1 MNVDAQQMF
10 ERQGACLLAHSED
23 CWVWQ
28 FRNGTG
34 DGTMTVYQ
42 VFPGVMLSFNDFHM
56 ERYDCSFVSQ
66 GRMLAIDHCREGRME
81 YAVGDNL
88 VGYTASGDMKLD
100 LRRQHAG
107 VFSFPSCHYHGLTVG
122 FDLDIAA
129 RSLAQQVRDFPVTP
143 EKLLERWVLAD
154 TPRVVHGAQG
164 TEHIF
169 GELYRV
175 PEKIRMPY
183 FRLKILELLLCLDA
197 MTIPADSAG
206 QPYFYKSQVE
216 KVKAIRQF
224 LMEHVAESFTQ
235 EELSARFDIP
245 MTAMKACFRS
255 VYGAAIGAWLLRY
268 RMSLAAELLLSRRE
282 LSVAEVGG
290 RVGYDNPGKFTEA
303 FKRVMHLTPSQ
314 YRKERGMQHEI

>member
-10 ERQGACLLAHSED
+10 ERQGACLLAHSGD

-28 FRNGTG
+28 FRNETG

-42 VFPGVMLSFNDFHM
+42 VFPGVMLSLNDFHM

-175 PEKIRMPY
+175 PEKIRMPLFQAQN
-183 FRLKILELLLCLDA
+183 FRAAAVPGCHDHPRRQRRAALFLQIPGGKGEGHPAVSHGACGGELH
-197 MTIPADSAG
+197 TG
-206 QPYFYKSQVE
+206 
-216 KVKAIRQF
+216 
-224 LMEHVAESFTQ
+224 
-235 EELSARFDIP
+235 
-245 MTAMKACFRS
+245 
-255 VYGAAIGAWLLRY
+255 
-268 RMSLAAELLLSRRE
+268 
-282 LSVAEVGG
+282 
-290 RVGYDNPGKFTEA
+290 
-303 FKRVMHLTPSQ
+303 
-314 YRKERGMQHEI
+314 

>member
-1 MNVDAQQMF
+1 
-10 ERQGACLLAHSED
+10 
-23 CWVWQ
+23 
-28 FRNGTG
+28 
-34 DGTMTVYQ
+34 
-42 VFPGVMLSFNDFHM
+42 
-56 ERYDCSFVSQ
+56 
-66 GRMLAIDHCREGRME
+66 
-81 YAVGDNL
+81 
-88 VGYTASGDMKLD
+88 
-100 LRRQHAG
+100 
-107 VFSFPSCHYHGLTVG
+107 
-122 FDLDIAA
+122 
-129 RSLAQQVRDFPVTP
+129 
-143 EKLLERWVLAD
+143 
-154 TPRVVHGAQG
+154 
-164 TEHIF
+164 
-169 GELYRV
+169 
-175 PEKIRMPY
+175 
-183 FRLKILELLLCLDA
+183 
-197 MTIPADSAG
+197 MTIPADSAE